1 MGKTPGS
8 VVTAADVASEE
19 LERELPALLS
29 GSVVVGEEMIE
40 NNPAALDLLDG
51 DAPVWVLDAVDGTSN
66 FAKGSVD
73 FAVMVALVR
82 RRQTIAGWI
91 FRPVDGDMYT
101 CELGA
106 GAFRNGEPLKY
117 HRHRVTWPRWWGSLG
132 SYMRRNTDL
141 PKRVA
146 G

>member
-1 MGKTPGS
+1 MPAIARYGRHGRHGRHDVSQPFSLFKYFG
-8 VVTAADVASEE
+8 AAAA
-19 LERELPALLS
+19 RRAPA
-29 GSVVVGEEMIE
+29 G
-40 NNPAALDLLDG
+40 DLLDG

-66 FAKGSVD
+66 FAKGSPD

-106 GAFRNGEPLKY
+106 GSVL
-117 HRHRVTWPRWWGSLG
+117 W
-132 SYMRRNTDL
+132 
-141 PKRVA
+141 
-146 G
+146 